1 MQQQMEPLKHK
12 RTSGAENSRLAG
24 TIAPQSRVFNRKGRF
39 SRSTDTATSALAAP
53 AAATGAKMPNMLLRP
68 LFRLSDFRRL
78 AAA

>member
-1 MQQQMEPLKHK
+1 MLFTTMPVFCLLHVAGHAADIAVALGEPEQLLV
-12 RTSGAENSRLAG
+12 A
-24 TIAPQSRVFNRKGRF
+24 
-39 SRSTDTATSALAAP
+39 